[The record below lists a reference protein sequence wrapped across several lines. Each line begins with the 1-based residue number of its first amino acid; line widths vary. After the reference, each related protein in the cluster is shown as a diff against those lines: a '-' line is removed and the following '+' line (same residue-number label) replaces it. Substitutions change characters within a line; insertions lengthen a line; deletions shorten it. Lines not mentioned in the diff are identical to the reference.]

1 MSRALGRALGLA
13 LVAWAGLAHA
23 QISSEALDWLRK
35 IYEATQKLSYTGTFV
50 YQRGVESETSRI
62 TRLADAQGDLEKL
75 EVLDGLPREI
85 VRDRDIVSCYLP
97 ESQIVKVDRRGDRR
111 GFPALLPEQ
120 IGRLADNYTIT
131 LGGRRRIAGFD
142 CREIVLAPRDGFRY
156 GYRLWADRSSGML
169 LKAVILDEKGETIE
183 HFTFTQLSLG
193 PVARERLKPSHAT
206 GPWRVE
212 DASVSP
218 ANLSDEGWG
227 FGAEVLG
234 FRKIAEV
241 RRKLGESRR
250 VGQVVYSDGLAAV
263 SVFVEPADGR
273 GEPVR
278 AGLAGRGAMNIFT
291 REVAR
296 FVVTAVGEAP
306 AASVE
311 RIANVVEFRPR

>member
-1 MSRALGRALGLA
+1 MSRALGLA

-23 QISSEALDWLRK
+23 QISPEALDWLRK
-35 IYEATQKLSYTGTFV
+35 IYAATQKLSYTGTFV

-85 VRDRDIVSCYLP
+85 VRDQDTVSCYLP

-120 IGRLADNYTIT
+120 IGRLADNYKIT

-156 GYRLWADRSSGML
+156 GYRLWADRNSGML
-169 LKAVILDEKGETIE
+169 LKAVILDEKGEAIE
-183 HFTFTQLSLG
+183 HFTFTQLTLG
-193 PVARERLKPSHAT
+193 PVPRDKLKPSHAT
-206 GPWRVE
+206 GTWRIE
-212 DASVSP
+212 DASVAP

-227 FGAEVLG
+227 FGPEVLG

-241 RRKLGESRR
+241 RRKLGDSRR

-273 GEPVR
+273 REPVR
-278 AGLAGRGAMNIFT
+278 AGLAANGAMNIFT